1 MIEGLLTNPIVLLLA
16 ASIIV
21 MSLMFL
27 FVGRKKK
34 PKKKIEKAIE
44 PKKETKTEEKASEEP
59 SNIEKEKMQ
68 KEAEYNEKIAQIDKN
83 FDKIEEIDA
92 GNSKGS
98 EKKVT
103 KIYVRKPQNKILND
117 DKKDDREGIYDDLSQ
132 RAEFVKTSK
141 TVSKFGGFKTHEEIE
156 AEKEQIEEA
165 VKEEI
170 ENCDVCKE
178 VSTHFDH
185 SRRISNSVKNDDFDN
200 LFASHLSEH
209 YMNIDA
215 ERHLSGGNDNIF
227 KRAEELIQNG
237 ETRALDPASQEVFNN
252 LKNDKEKLRFWF
264 EQNRLKNQQ
273 NEVLENVKHDE
284 EFNIDGV
291 SLKYMIMAETLLK
304 RKKKSKK

>member
-44 PKKETKTEEKASEEP
+44 QKKETKTEEKASEE
-59 SNIEKEKMQ
+59 SSKIEKEKAQ
-68 KEAEYNEKIAQIDKN
+68 KDAEYNEKIAQIDKN
-83 FDKIEEIDA
+83 FDKIEETDVD
-92 GNSKGS
+92 NLKKSDR
-98 EKKVT
+98 KVT
-103 KIYVRKPQNKILND
+103 KIYVRKPQNKTLNE
-117 DKKDDREGIYDDLSQ
+117 DKNGGNEEVYDDLSE

-141 TVSKFGGFKTHEEIE
+141 TVSKFGGFKTNEEIE
-156 AEKEQIEEA
+156 SEKKQIEEA

-170 ENCDVCKE
+170 ENCNVCKE
-178 VSTHFDH
+178 VSSHFDH

-215 ERHLSGGNDNIF
+215 ERHLSSGNENIF

-237 ETRALDPASQEVFNN
+237 ETRALDPESQEIFNG

-273 NEVLENVKHDE
+273 NEALQNENHDE
-284 EFNIDGV
+284 ESNRDGL
-291 SLKYMIMAETLLK
+291 SLKYMIMAEVLLK